1 MTARFPTT
9 KVELEQED
17 EIVLPETQ
25 SRVRRRVALVTGSSR
40 GTGRAIAS
48 ALAWDHDIVVH
59 YRRRESDAV
68 LAAEGMRAL
77 GARVIVQRAELED
90 PAELQSMVDAAVH
103 EFGFIDS
110 FIANAAAGAFVPL
123 THSKHHHVT
132 RTFATIVTGFTDLI
146 RYIIPHMPSGGRI
159 VVVSGTDST
168 FAGNDH
174 ALIGA
179 AKAALESLIRNLA
192 VELGPRGITANAIVP
207 GPIVTESLQHAIDV
221 GVAELADLVM
231 RSIPAG
237 RLGEPE
243 DMADVVRFL
252 CSASARYVSGV
263 AIPVDGGLSAGGGP
277 GGLLELE

>member
-90 PAELQSMVDAAVH
+90 PAELQIMVDAAVH
-103 EFGFIDS
+103 
-110 FIANAAAGAFVPL
+110 
-123 THSKHHHVT
+123 
-132 RTFATIVTGFTDLI
+132 
-146 RYIIPHMPSGGRI
+146 
-159 VVVSGTDST
+159 
-168 FAGNDH
+168 
-174 ALIGA
+174 
-179 AKAALESLIRNLA
+179 
-192 VELGPRGITANAIVP
+192 
-207 GPIVTESLQHAIDV
+207 
-221 GVAELADLVM
+221 
-231 RSIPAG
+231 
-237 RLGEPE
+237 
-243 DMADVVRFL
+243 
-252 CSASARYVSGV
+252 
-263 AIPVDGGLSAGGGP
+263 
-277 GGLLELE
+277 